1 MTKKPWAAPFLKQ
14 HFLIPGTYSKE
25 RKEVFPMTLSFTFI
39 NPNPPEAVERILRA
53 ILLEKLTADPLP
65 GEPPAAG

>member
-1 MTKKPWAAPFLKQ
+1 
-14 HFLIPGTYSKE
+14 
-25 RKEVFPMTLSFTFI
+25 MTLSFTFI